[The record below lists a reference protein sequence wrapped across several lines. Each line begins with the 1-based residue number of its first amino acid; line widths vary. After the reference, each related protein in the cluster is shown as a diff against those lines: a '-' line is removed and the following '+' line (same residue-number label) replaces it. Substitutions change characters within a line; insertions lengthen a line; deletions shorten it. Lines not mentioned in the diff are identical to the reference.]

1 MSVEADVTS
10 ILKTLCPRVFP
21 DVAPAGVA
29 RPYVT
34 YSGIGGKPMRFLDNT
49 AGDKRNTIMQVN
61 VWSSTRLETMTLIRA
76 IEDAL
81 CASST
86 LTAVPMDEPF
96 SAYEDDAEPPL
107 YGANQDFSIYSTR

>member
-1 MSVEADVTS
+1 MSVEAELTTL
-10 ILKTLCPRVFP
+10 LKTVCPRVYP

-34 YSGIGGKPMRFLDNT
+34 YTGIGGKPMRFLDNT

-86 LTAVPMDEPF
+86 LTATPMDEPF
-96 SAYEDDAEPPL
+96 SSYEEDADPPI